1 MLTRDRIASR
11 KGAKGAKEIR
21 SVLATR
27 VRDADVRCPWRDAE
41 FRFGY
46 VAMVAVTLNVTRVW
60 HRLIVR
66 NCGLRLRKLKADR

>member
-41 FRFGY
+41 FRFGLRRHGRSDLG
-46 VAMVAVTLNVTRVW
+46 ATRVW
-60 HRLIVR
+60 HRLTVQH
-66 NCGLRLRKLKADR
+66 CGLYLRKLKADR

>member
-41 FRFGY
+41 FRFGLRRHGRSDLGCHTG
-46 VAMVAVTLNVTRVW
+46 VASS
-60 HRLIVR
+60 HRPA
-66 NCGLRLRKLKADR
+66 LRSLPPKAES

>member
-41 FRFGY
+41 FRFG
-46 VAMVAVTLNVTRVW
+46 LRRHGRSDLECHTRVASS
-60 HRLIVR
+60 HRPE
-66 NCGLRLRKLKADR
+66 LRSPPPKAES